1 MCLPSL
7 LFYFISFV
15 IIILIFRLHCRHLF
29 FRVSERE
36 REKERACKQ
45 GRHSALKYCER
56 I

>member
-36 REKERACKQ
+36 RERERKSEHVSKV
-45 GRHSALKYCER
+45 GIRH
-56 I
+56 